1 MRGGM
6 RNREWG
12 VGNGEWGM
20 GSGEVSSPTP
30 HSPLPTPASSM
41 NYDVIIIG
49 AGPAGSTVS
58 TLLAREGHRALLL
71 EKSWFPREKLCGEFI
86 TPECLNVFDRLG
98 VSERM
103 FDAGAKTIN
112 QWMLFA
118 PNGRGVRVP
127 MEWIADG
134 HKHAIGISRARMDL
148 ILLDC
153 AREAGV
159 DVREGFHV
167 SPRLRREN
175 GMGVIEGKTDG
186 AIIERFSAPAVI
198 DASGRNGV
206 FSNPINRAGRV
217 DRAPQQ
223 PSRFEGSRLF
233 GCKVHLRA
241 VEGIRG
247 IGELFFFRDG
257 YGGLSD
263 VENGRTNLC
272 FITTEATLREAKGDR
287 EKLLDLTMRSNPAA
301 ERRLRDAV
309 IDGEWLG
316 TGPITYGRRRP
327 IPGVISIGDA
337 GAFIDP
343 FTGSG
348 ILLALSSGEL
358 VANVISQSFAEG
370 VSDVDAIAKRYDQLH
385 RARFGWRFLACALLR
400 AVAFNP
406 AARNALVTALT
417 RYQSLVKLM
426 ALSTRQ
432 RMIHP

>member
-1 MRGGM
+1 M
-6 RNREWG
+6 NSRE
-12 VGNGEWGM
+12 M
-20 GSGEVSSPTP
+20 TP
-30 HSPLPTPASSM
+30 RETQEQPKAPETEIPDFPLPTPYSPLS

-49 AGPAGSTVS
+49 AGPAGSTLS
-58 TLLAREGHRALLL
+58 TLLASAGIHALVL
-71 EKSWFPREKLCGEFI
+71 EKSQFPREKLCGEFI
-86 TPECLNVFDRLG
+86 TPECLNVFDHLG
-98 VSERM
+98 VRERM
-103 FDAGAKTIN
+103 YDAGARTIK

-118 PNGRGVRVP
+118 PDGRGVSVP
-127 MEWIADG
+127 MKWIADG

-148 ILLDC
+148 ILLER
-153 AREAGV
+153 AREAGA

-167 SPRLRREN
+167 SPRFHREN
-175 GMGVIEGKTDG
+175 GLSFIEGKADG
-186 AIIERFSAPAVI
+186 ETVERFSAPIVI
-198 DASGRNGV
+198 DASGRNGA
-206 FSNPINRAGRV
+206 FSNQTERAT
-217 DRAPQQ
+217 QQ
-223 PSRFEGSRLF
+223 PSRLEGSRLF

-241 VEGIRG
+241 VEGMRG
-247 IGELFFFRDG
+247 LGELFFFRDG

-272 FITTEATLREAKGDR
+272 FLTTEATLREAKGDR

-301 ERRLRDAV
+301 QRRLCNAV

-316 TGPITYGRRRP
+316 TGPITYGRRGP
-327 IPGVISIGDA
+327 MPGIISIGDA

-358 VANVISQSFAEG
+358 AANVISQSFAEG
-370 VSDVDAIAKRYDQLH
+370 VNDVDIIAKRYERLH

-400 AVAFNP
+400 AVAFKP

-417 RYQSLVKLM
+417 RYHSLVKLM

-432 RMIHP
+432 RITTDLN